1 MKKTILILI
10 FVLIFTFNG
19 CSENAEMNLSVF
31 IDYYNT
37 LSVNEIDFTDFSG
50 VTADNGNMEYS
61 LSVKDNDN
69 IILVKLIEENDEIK
83 ECRVILSK
91 LNNKLEKVEITEKY
105 NDLFF
110 RTVEN
115 VGCSFVRST
124 DDVLLNIFESI
135 TADPDVSEKTD
146 KYKDYNFI
154 YISNDICRELI
165 IRNKWFFEEETT
177 EKPENI
183 NSFLNTAP
191 IRTETAPHR

>member
-110 RTVEN
+110 STVEN

-165 IRNKWFFEEETT
+165 IRNKWFFEEEST

>member
-1 MKKTILILI
+1 MVDDENIKTTVSPFAIRDGEIK
-10 FVLIFTFNG
+10 TFDGKDWYVSINQII
-19 CSENAEMNLSVF
+19 NKINLGH
-31 IDYYNT
+31 I
-37 LSVNEIDFTDFSG
+37 NEIHFKILDLINEFEFMTSRQIYQLLVQKG
-50 VTADNGNMEYS
+50 AD
-61 LSVKDNDN
+61 VKSQD
-69 IILVKLIEENDEIK
+69 
-83 ECRVILSK
+83 K

>member
-124 DDVLLNIFESI
+124 DNVLLNIFESI

>member
-19 CSENAEMNLSVF
+19 CSESAEMNLSVF

-37 LSVNEIDFTDFSG
+37 LSVKEIDFTDFSG
-50 VTADNGNMEYS
+50 VTADNGNMEYL
-61 LSVKDNDN
+61 LSVKDNDST
-69 IILVKLIEENDEIK
+69 ILVKLIEENDEIK

-191 IRTETAPHR
+191 ITTETAPHR

>member
-50 VTADNGNMEYS
+50 VIADNGNMEYS

-115 VGCSFVRST
+115 VGCSFIRST

>member
-91 LNNKLEKVEITEKY
+91 LNNKLEGI
-105 NDLFF
+105 
-110 RTVEN
+110 
-115 VGCSFVRST
+115 
-124 DDVLLNIFESI
+124 
-135 TADPDVSEKTD
+135 
-146 KYKDYNFI
+146 
-154 YISNDICRELI
+154 
-165 IRNKWFFEEETT
+165 
-177 EKPENI
+177 
-183 NSFLNTAP
+183 
-191 IRTETAPHR
+191 